1 MLNLIYIGLG
11 GCIGAISRY
20 LFSGWVYRLIGTNF
34 PHGTLFVNVLGSF
47 FLCWFV
53 PTSLHV
59 FNINPQLRA
68 AITVGLCG
76 AFTTFS
82 TFSFETLSL
91 LQDGQFILA
100 LVNVFSNVGLCLLA
114 GWFGFVLSRLFI

>member
-1 MLNLIYIGLG
+1 M
-11 GCIGAISRY
+11 
-20 LFSGWVYRLIGTNF
+20 
-34 PHGTLFVNVLGSF
+34 
-47 FLCWFV
+47 
-53 PTSLHV
+53 PTSFHV

-68 AITVGLCG
+68 AITVGFCG

-91 LQDGQFILA
+91 LQDGHFGLA

-114 GWFGFVLSRLFI
+114 GWLGFVLSRPFV